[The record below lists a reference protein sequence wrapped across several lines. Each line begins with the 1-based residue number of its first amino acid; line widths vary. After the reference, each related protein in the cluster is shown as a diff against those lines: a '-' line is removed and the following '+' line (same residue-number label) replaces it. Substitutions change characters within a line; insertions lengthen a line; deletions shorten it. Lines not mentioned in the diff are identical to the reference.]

1 MDIYYDQ
8 SSIIMF
14 VDFSVGMNLLG
25 GEGVM
30 SFGYDL
36 LSNKSGQI
44 TQVSFAFS
52 NKNIIDWP

>member
-30 SFGYDL
+30 NFDYDL
-36 LSNKSGQI
+36 LFSKSDQI
-44 TQVSFAFS
+44 TQVSFALS